1 MFILKEIFLSVII
14 FLCGSYLVSQN
25 LSNSITEKWII
36 TSPANAWSSLGYV
49 LPIAPLEVKIPLLT
63 LSIASFSL
71 WAKSTV
77 TINFIDITCIFW
89 VIIIT
94 PSYLLFKKR
103 IFTHLINVL
112 FVLYISLAVIF
123 KYDENILHFYS
134 NNLIATTGA
143 ILSTSTGFLGFRFY
157 KTKEFMIG
165 ASTILF
171 GFGCKMCMIYL
182 DQYWGTSVFH
192 TTTAI
197 GIIVLLHLAKE
208 KPVLQP
214 LLVTSYTNMV

>member
-1 MFILKEIFLSVII
+1 M
-14 FLCGSYLVSQN
+14 
-25 LSNSITEKWII
+25 
-36 TSPANAWSSLGYV
+36 
-49 LPIAPLEVKIPLLT
+49 
-63 LSIASFSL
+63 
-71 WAKSTV
+71 
-77 TINFIDITCIFW
+77 
-89 VIIIT
+89 
-94 PSYLLFKKR
+94 
-103 IFTHLINVL
+103 
-112 FVLYISLAVIF
+112 AVIF

-157 KTKEFMIG
+157 KTKEFIIG
-165 ASTILF
+165 ASNILF